1 MSREGAERGREK
13 IPSRLHTVRAEPNA
27 GLEPVN
33 HEIIM

>member
-1 MSREGAERGREK
+1 MSREGTERGREK
-13 IPSRLHTVRAEPNA
+13 IPSRLHTVRPEPNA